1 MTADGGARLAAALS
15 LTLTGDR
22 DALPGVLADLSGADY
37 QLVDAVARVVEALE
51 VIGVAGQAAELD
63 PDPVARLAAAL
74 SRAAVEAAPAP
85 SAADLVLET
94 LDVAFADAAVDVA
107 AGDYLEVA
115 RFVEALRAVTAAADH
130 HTPARHDRR
139 MLRSRPRLAR

>member
-51 VIGVAGQAAELD
+51 VIG
-63 PDPVARLAAAL
+63 VARLAAAL